1 MLVDNPLFK
10 SDLLRPYDIT
20 CIFHTIF
27 VEISLLMRQLV
38 QTFRPT
44 IMGRTDAQRLE
55 VDERSNRRSR
65 AQGQKGRIIKQLRKE
80 GRR

>member
-27 VEISLLMRQLV
+27 CVDKSPYEPIGPDFS
-38 QTFRPT
+38 TDHNGT
-44 IMGRTDAQRLE
+44 DGRTKVRK
-55 VDERSNRRSR
+55 VR
-65 AQGQKGRIIKQLRKE
+65 GR
-80 GRR
+80 